1 MSNETAEEFVAA
13 ALRHLVRG
21 VKDRKSAFHVIGLA
35 TTGRDGAPQSR
46 SVVLRGFRPEAG
58 ELVFH
63 TDRRAEKFAELTA
76 DPRAAVLAY
85 DATARLQIRLR
96 GRVSMQPG
104 RADVWDRLQP
114 MSRLAYL
121 VGTPPGAPV
130 SDAPDLDN
138 EAGRENFVYCIT
150 HLTEVDVLNLAA
162 GGHRRAVAA
171 LGPAG
176 VGDAVWV
183 GP

>member
-1 MSNETAEEFVAA
+1 MLTVTPEVTTA
-13 ALRHLVRG
+13 
-21 VKDRKSAFHVIGLA
+21 SSTI
-35 TTGRDGAPQSR
+35 APFE
-46 SVVLRGFRPEAG
+46 SV
-58 ELVFH
+58 
-63 TDRRAEKFAELTA
+63 
-76 DPRAAVLAY
+76 
-85 DATARLQIRLR
+85 
-96 GRVSMQPG
+96 
-104 RADVWDRLQP
+104 
-114 MSRLAYL
+114 
-121 VGTPPGAPV
+121 APV

>member
-1 MSNETAEEFVAA
+1 LATVAA
-13 ALRHLVRG
+13 
-21 VKDRKSAFHVIGLA
+21 
-35 TTGRDGAPQSR
+35 DGAPRVR
-46 SVVLRGFRPEAG
+46 SVVLRGLKPDSG

-63 TDRRAEKFAELTA
+63 TDRRAAKFDELSTV
-76 DPRAAVLAY
+76 PRAAVLAY
-85 DATARLQIRLR
+85 DEAARLQIRLQ
-96 GRVSMQPG
+96 GRVVLQPG
-104 RADVWDRLQP
+104 LSTVWQGLQP

-130 SDAPDLDN
+130 SDAPDLDD
-138 EAGRENFVYCIT
+138 EAGRENFVYCIM
-150 HLTEVDVLNLAA
+150 HLTEADVLNLAA